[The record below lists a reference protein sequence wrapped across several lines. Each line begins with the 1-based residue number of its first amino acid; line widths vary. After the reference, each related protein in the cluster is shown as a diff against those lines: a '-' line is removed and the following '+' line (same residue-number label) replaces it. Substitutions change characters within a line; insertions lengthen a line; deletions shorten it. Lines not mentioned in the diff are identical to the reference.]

1 MIQPPPSPVPLHG
14 SAPEKSKGGDA
25 KAEMKSQQREDPV
38 ASQASEPQP
47 EYAATGIGARVDHEV
62 QSVYL
67 DLEDRPF
74 STIDLRYE
82 FRPVLV
88 RLGVV
93 PPHITQDPL
102 TRRERA
108 KGFREDAFCPEP

>member
-1 MIQPPPSPVPLHG
+1 
-14 SAPEKSKGGDA
+14 
-25 KAEMKSQQREDPV
+25 MKSQQRDDRV

-93 PPHITQDPL
+93 SPLITRDPL
-102 TRRERA
+102 ARRERA
-108 KGFREDAFCPEP
+108 KGFREQTFCPEP

>member
-1 MIQPPPSPVPLHG
+1 MQ
-14 SAPEKSKGGDA
+14 
-25 KAEMKSQQREDPV
+25 SQQQEDRV

-67 DLEDRPF
+67 DLENRPF
-74 STIDLRYE
+74 STINFRYE
-82 FRPVLV
+82 FRQVLV

-93 PPHITQDPL
+93 PPLITQDPL

-108 KGFREDAFCPEP
+108 KGFREQTFCPEP